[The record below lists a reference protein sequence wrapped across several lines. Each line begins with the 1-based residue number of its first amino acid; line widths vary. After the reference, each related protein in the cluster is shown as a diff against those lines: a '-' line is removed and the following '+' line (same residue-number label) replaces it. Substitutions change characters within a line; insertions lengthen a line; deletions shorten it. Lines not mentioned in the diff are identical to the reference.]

1 MTVKCSSVFSFEIS
15 SEKTYRAL
23 VKFSGLIEMFVEI
36 WSTFKHLSK
45 RMTLLGAQC
54 RALIR
59 LGLGTK
65 VDNASW
71 VKLGKVRLG

>member
-45 RMTLLGAQC
+45 RM
-54 RALIR
+54 
-59 LGLGTK
+59 K